1 MSRPTPVSLL
11 CNVLAL
17 IALIAAA
24 EAAVNGFLLDCTR
37 VSLVN
42 CRLYGLLGPV
52 LGSARLYAL
61 LCLLAGGGLL
71 ILGYRLRRA
80 GATAKG

>member
-11 CNVLAL
+11 CNVLGL
-17 IALIAAA
+17 IALIAAT
-24 EAAVNGFLLDCTR
+24 EAAVSGFVLDCAQ

-42 CRLYGLLGPV
+42 CRLYGLLGAA

-61 LCLLAGGGLL
+61 LCLLAGGSLL
-71 ILGYRLRRA
+71 ILGYRLRR
-80 GATAKG
+80 GRGTGS

>member
-11 CNVLAL
+11 CNVLGL

-24 EAAVNGFLLDCTR
+24 EALASGFVLDCAR

-42 CRLYGLLGPV
+42 CRLYGLLGPA

-61 LCLLAGGGLL
+61 LCLVAGGGLL
-71 ILGYRLRRA
+71 ILGYRLRLGR
-80 GATAKG
+80 GGGS

>member
-11 CNVLAL
+11 CNVLGL

-24 EAAVNGFLLDCTR
+24 EAAVSGFVLDCAQ

-42 CRLYGLLGPV
+42 CRLYALLAPG

-80 GATAKG
+80 DATAKG

>member
-1 MSRPTPVSLL
+1 MSRPTPLSLL
-11 CNVLAL
+11 CNVLGL
-17 IALIAAA
+17 IALIATA
-24 EAAVNGFLLDCTR
+24 EAAVHGFQLDCAR

-42 CRLYGLLGPV
+42 CRLYSLLGPA

-71 ILGYRLRRA
+71 ILGYRLRR
-80 GATAKG
+80 GRGGGS